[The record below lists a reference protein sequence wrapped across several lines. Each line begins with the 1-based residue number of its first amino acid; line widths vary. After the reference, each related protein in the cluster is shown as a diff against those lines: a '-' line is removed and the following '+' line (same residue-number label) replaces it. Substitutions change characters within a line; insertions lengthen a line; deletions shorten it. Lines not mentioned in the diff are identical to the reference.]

1 MFSLVG
7 MSYDPHIVSSGN
19 DKGKGKGK
27 GTAMGEGGSKIIA
40 RYVKRKVETSTTK
53 TKSAHV

>member
-1 MFSLVG
+1 MG